1 MASVMMNLIQR
12 IAILMEVTVVDHVL
26 LKIIVLYVNAKQ
38 DSVRNKMCWL
48 EMAFVMT
55 KPTMLF
61 VDLMVLIAVKT
72 RSMVTFAQNVIVM
85 VSAFDIVHEVCIT
98 KLASKQ

>member
-12 IAILMEVTVVDHVL
+12 NAILMEATVVDHVL

-48 EMAFVMT
+48 EMVFVMT

-72 RSMVTFAQNVIVM
+72 RLMVTFVQNVIVM
-85 VSAFDIVHEVCIT
+85 VSTFDIVHEV
-98 KLASKQ
+98 LLNWLSKQ